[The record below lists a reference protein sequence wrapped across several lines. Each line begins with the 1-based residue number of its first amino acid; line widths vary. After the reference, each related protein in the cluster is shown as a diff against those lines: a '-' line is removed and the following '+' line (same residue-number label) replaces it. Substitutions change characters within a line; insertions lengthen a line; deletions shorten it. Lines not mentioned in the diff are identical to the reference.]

1 MPRGKRL
8 TEREIGKIEALE
20 KEGKSQ
26 RGIARQLER
35 SLACIQHFL
44 KNRENYGKVKRAGR
58 KKKLTTRAER
68 RILNAASNSSKSC
81 NAIKRELNLD
91 VSKTTIWRTIKKSSH
106 IIRSKMQMKPRLKP
120 EHKEKRLLFGEKH
133 MNFDWNKVFYT
144 I

>member
-35 SLACIQHFL
+35 SLACICIQHFL

-58 KKKLTTRAER
+58 KKSIPHEPK
-68 RILNAASNSSKSC
+68 
-81 NAIKRELNLD
+81 D
-91 VSKTTIWRTIKKSSH
+91 VYL
-106 IIRSKMQMKPRLKP
+106 M
-120 EHKEKRLLFGEKH
+120 RLLILQKAVTSSSA
-133 MNFDWNKVFYT
+133 N
-144 I
+144 